1 MNVFY
6 RSKHKHKKVYFPDEI
21 VEIYIHKI
29 KCRTVITN
37 ANKDFEKAFLKT
49 IKKKI
54 KKENRE
60 VANQKLGKVE
70 NLEILGY
77 SKFFYSEFSI
87 LPYS

>member
-1 MNVFY
+1 M
-6 RSKHKHKKVYFPDEI
+6 KH
-21 VEIYIHKI
+21 IHKL

-37 ANKDFEKAFLKT
+37 ANKDFEKTFLKT

-70 NLEILGY
+70 NLEIIGY